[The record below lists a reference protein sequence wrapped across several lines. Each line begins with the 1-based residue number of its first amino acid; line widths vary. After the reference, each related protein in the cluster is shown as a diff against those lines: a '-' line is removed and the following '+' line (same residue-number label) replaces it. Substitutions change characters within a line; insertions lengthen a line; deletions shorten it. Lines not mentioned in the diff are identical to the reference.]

1 MHRMILSPISFVR
14 FRIPGALALVLIA
27 SSQTQAA
34 SPDPK
39 AIKFFETKI
48 RPILSSYCYDCH
60 GEKKQKANLRL
71 DNISYMLQGGDGGP
85 AVVPGDILA
94 SHLIKAVTYE
104 DADLQMPPDAKL
116 EDAQIADLKK
126 WIKLGAPWPESEVK
140 QVKKPGEFTAEE
152 RAWWAFQPVKAIT
165 PPVIK
170 PNKQI
175 VIQNDIDKFVVDK
188 LGRENLVQAP
198 ESNRYELVRRAYFDL
213 HGLPPTPEQL
223 KEFIDDKRPDAYER
237 LIDQLLADQKYGERW
252 AQHWLDLVRYAE
264 SDGYRQDAYR
274 ANAWPY
280 RDYVV
285 RSFNENKPY
294 DRFVREQLAGDE
306 LDPENPDV
314 LIGTTYIRNGIYEYN
329 QRDAVAQ
336 RQTILNEIADTT
348 GELFLGLSF
357 GCARCHDHKFDP
369 ILQKD
374 YYRLMSFF
382 TPMQWRDDLKL
393 ATTEQK
399 QEHAEQLKK
408 WDEATVEARTKF
420 DSVMD
425 PKKVSI
431 RKNAIEKFPDDVQVM
446 VNKPDQEKTPYEKQ
460 ITYLVER
467 QVADDFAKI
476 KTDKFKAPDKA
487 IVDEALAAL
496 KLAEASKPKP
506 LPVAFVATDVSK
518 TAPPTIMSSR
528 RGGEQQVEPGFLTL
542 LAPDDLKITPPAGI
556 ESTGR
561 RTALAN
567 WITRPDNPLSTR
579 VIVNRVWQY
588 HFGRGL
594 VSSSSDF
601 GKLGEKPSHP
611 ELLDWLAHE
620 FVAHGWDIKWLHR
633 QIMLSATYRQTA
645 RVIPTEVALKKDPE
659 NRWLWRMN
667 PVRLDA
673 EQARDTMLAI
683 SGELNPKMGGQG
695 EEAARPRRTVY
706 TRKIRNSQ
714 DDFLHS
720 FDSPPGFQ
728 SVAKRDSTTTAL
740 QSLLMVNGEWPLQR
754 AHNMAENLLS
764 KNPPSEALVSRAY
777 ELAYSRPP
785 SATELNGAVAFIS
798 SQETMLQDEMPANPA
813 PSSPLVDSKEFFG
826 KHLLGG
832 TKTVS
837 FHPGSEFEKLKVVS
851 NTIEKDEFTVE
862 GVVYL
867 ESIYPDASVRTI
879 VSRWNND
886 KASKGWAFGV
896 TSERS
901 KYQPNNLIMQLCGD
915 DFQGS
920 VIYEVVASNIRIP
933 LNTPYYVA
941 AVISNHPQPDQKFG
955 GTVTFYT
962 RNLADPE
969 AKMEMVTVQHPVVGG
984 YANPQR
990 ALMIGGRDQDTRN
1003 LWDGV
1008 ISRAVVS
1015 SGLLT
1020 EDQLLPAQSKS
1031 SPRCIFD
1038 AQPETL
1044 ANTSEPKYIWE
1055 KGAVQKNAA
1064 ASSARL
1070 EALADFCH
1078 VLMNSN
1084 EFLYLQ

>member
-1 MHRMILSPISFVR
+1 MYLPSISIVKSNTLGV
-14 FRIPGALALVLIA
+14 IVALLAI
-27 SSQTQAA
+27 SSMSHAA
-34 SPDPK
+34 TPDPK
-39 AIKFFETKI
+39 ALKFFETKI
-48 RPILSSYCYDCH
+48 RPMLSSNCYECH

-71 DNISYMLQGGDGGP
+71 DNISYILQGGDAGP
-85 AVVPGDILA
+85 AVVPHDVTA
-94 SHLIKAVTYE
+94 SHLIKAVNYE

-116 EDAQIADLKK
+116 EDSQIADLKK
-126 WIKLGAPWPESEVK
+126 WIELGAPWPEHEFK
-140 QVKKPGEFTAEE
+140 PVKKPGEFTAEE
-152 RAWWAFQPVKAIT
+152 RAWWAFQPVKT
-165 PPVIK
+165 VKPPVIK
-170 PNKQI
+170 PNKSTSI
-175 VIQNDIDKFVVDK
+175 KNDIDKFIIDK
-188 LGRENLVQAP
+188 LIRENLTQAP
-198 ESNRYELVRRAYFDL
+198 ESGRYELVRRAYFDL
-213 HGLPPTPEQL
+213 HGLPPAPEQM
-223 KEFIDDKRPDAYER
+223 KAFVEDKAPDAYEH
-237 LIDQLLADQKYGERW
+237 LIDQLLADEKYGERW

-274 ANAWPY
+274 PNAWYY
-280 RDYVV
+280 RDYVI

-306 LDPENPDV
+306 LNPENPEV
-314 LIGTTYIRNGIYEYN
+314 LVGTTYIRNGIYEYN
-329 QRDAVAQ
+329 QRDAVTQ

-374 YYRLMSFF
+374 YYRLQSFF

-393 ATTEQK
+393 ATVAQK
-399 QEHAEQLKK
+399 KEYDAQLKI
-408 WDEATVEARTKF
+408 WEEATVEARAKF
-420 DSVMD
+420 DSVME
-425 PKKVSI
+425 PKKANS
-431 RKNAIEKFPDDVQVM
+431 RKKAVEKFPEDVQAM
-446 VNKPDQEKTPYEKQ
+446 VNKPDHEKTSYDKQ
-460 ITYLVER
+460 IEYLVGR
-467 QVADDFAKI
+467 QIDNDLANIKI
-476 KTDKFKAPDKA
+476 DKFKGTEKT
-487 IVDEALAAL
+487 IVDEAVAAL
-496 KLAEASKPKP
+496 KSFESIKPKP
-506 LPVAFVATDVSK
+506 LPVAFVASDAGRK
-518 TAPPTIMSSR
+518 APPTKMTSR
-528 RGGEQQVEPGFLTL
+528 RGGEQIVEPGFLTL
-542 LAPDDLKITPPAGI
+542 LAPDDIIIKPSTGI

-567 WITRPDNPLSTR
+567 WITRPDNPLSSR

-594 VSSSSDF
+594 VSTSSDF

-633 QIMLSATYRQTA
+633 TIMQSATYRQTS
-645 RVIPTEVALKKDPE
+645 RITPTVLASQKDPE

-667 PVRLDA
+667 PMRLDA
-673 EQARDTMLAI
+673 EQARDTMLAV
-683 SGELNPKMGGQG
+683 SGELNLTAGGPG
-695 EEAARPRRTVY
+695 EEAVRPRRTIY

-754 AHNMAENLLS
+754 AHSMAANLLS
-764 KNPPSEALVSRAY
+764 KNLNPEALVSRAY
-777 ELAYSRPP
+777 ELSYARPP
-785 SATELNGAVAFIS
+785 SATELDLAVSFINK
-798 SQETMLQDEMPANPA
+798 QESMLRSEQPETPA
-813 PSSPLVDSKEFFG
+813 PSSPLVDAKSFFG
-826 KHLLGG
+826 KNPLSGK
-832 TKTVS
+832 KTVA
-837 FHPGSEFEKLKVVS
+837 FHPGSQYEKLKVVS
-851 NTIEKDEFTVE
+851 NSVEKDEFTVE
-862 GVVYL
+862 AVVYL
-867 ESIYPDASVRTI
+867 DSLYPDASVRTI

-896 TSERS
+896 TSALSR
-901 KYQPNNLIMQLCGD
+901 YQPNNLIMQLCGD

-920 VIYEVVASNIRIP
+920 VIYEVVASDLRIP
-933 LNTPYYVA
+933 LKTPYYVA
-941 AVISNHPQPDQKFG
+941 AVISNHPQQDQKFG

-962 RNLADPE
+962 RNLSDPE
-969 AKMEMVTVQHPVVGG
+969 AKMESVIVQHPVVGG

-990 ALMIGGRDQDTRN
+990 ALMIGGREQDTRS

-1008 ISRAVVS
+1008 ISRAMVS
-1015 SGLLT
+1015 MGVLA
-1020 EDQLLPAQSKS
+1020 EDQLLPAPSKS

-1055 KGAVQKNAA
+1055 KSVTKGPDA
-1064 ASSARL
+1064 ASSAKL